1 MNIIFISNNMAKA
14 KTLSVLQVSTIVFAL
29 VILPVLLTLLLIV
42 PQDTSLQREV
52 QSGIPAKLGFS
63 FNINKT
69 QKNLD
74 AYALQLG
81 ELQARMMRLDAQ
93 SERLAKLAGEKKE
106 PVQNQLPTKKK
117 VSLEPNKLSAAN
129 QGGPLVLST
138 PFSEPDLQRSIAELT
153 AKVEFNT

>member
-63 FNINKT
+63 FNI
-69 QKNLD
+69 
-74 AYALQLG
+74 
-81 ELQARMMRLDAQ
+81 
-93 SERLAKLAGEKKE
+93 S
-106 PVQNQLPTKKK
+106 V
-117 VSLEPNKLSAAN
+117 
-129 QGGPLVLST
+129 
-138 PFSEPDLQRSIAELT
+138 
-153 AKVEFNT
+153 